1 MKIHRNNITTLYY
14 IYLAAE
20 ACDLR
25 YYIYIYKLNY
35 IMYTNSFLPHS
46 AYLIQPE
53 NLQNRAENPHLA

>member
-46 AYLIQPE
+46 A
-53 NLQNRAENPHLA
+53 